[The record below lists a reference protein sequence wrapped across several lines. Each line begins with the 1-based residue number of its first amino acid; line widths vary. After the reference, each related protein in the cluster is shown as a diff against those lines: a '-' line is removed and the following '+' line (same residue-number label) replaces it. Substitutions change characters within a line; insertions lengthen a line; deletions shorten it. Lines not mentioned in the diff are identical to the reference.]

1 MNWEHACTLGY
12 SQAARQAFESILTY
26 NTFDFDEGCRVGCQS
41 HDALFDTIHDL
52 MKLIKNCVR
61 SPRCNGNDTVCSGV
75 SKPIDPKHRNP
86 KSKVT
91 IIKVINDDV
100 SAVTLKRT
108 DTTLD
113 LSQKAKRFKERE

>member
-1 MNWEHACTLGY
+1 MNAT
-12 SQAARQAFESILTY
+12 
-26 NTFDFDEGCRVGCQS
+26 
-41 HDALFDTIHDL
+41 
-52 MKLIKNCVR
+52 KNCVR

-75 SKPIDPKHRNP
+75 SKPIDPKHHNP

-91 IIKVINDDV
+91 NLKVINDDV

-113 LSQKAKRFKERE
+113 LSQKAKRFGKRKYGMRDVRVILYKIVIRVIPLKS